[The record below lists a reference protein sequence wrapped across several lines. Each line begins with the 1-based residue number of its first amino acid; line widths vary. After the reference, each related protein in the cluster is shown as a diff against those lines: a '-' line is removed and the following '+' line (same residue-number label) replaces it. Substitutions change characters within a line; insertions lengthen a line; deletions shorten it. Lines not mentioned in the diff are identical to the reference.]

1 MRFSSYVRDGVLHI
15 RPTLTADRF
24 GEDFLYNG
32 TLDLWPEGCNIN
44 YNGGCVAYV
53 RGIFVVFVFFT
64 FCFFII
70 CLFLLFMCTPRLYG
84 CLFIIIYHRSS
95 ERPTKT
101 SSTLFNRP
109 GCALLTRSALLT
121 ARSRYALKCP
131 AAIGFGLVYILFV
144 YFPFFFFFLFIFL
157 RLFIF
162 CHQNEAMWMMPT
174 ENRFGPWPRSGE
186 IDIVEIR
193 ANNDFTCRN
202 KQMGNTLMGSTLHF
216 GNVLCCTHSQMVK
229 SSL

>member
-53 RGIFVVFVFFT
+53 RGIFVVFFVFFYIL
-64 FCFFII
+64 FFII

-131 AAIGFGLVYILFV
+131 AVIGFGLVYIF
-144 YFPFFFFFLFIFL
+144 YSFI
-157 RLFIF
+157 FIF
-162 CHQNEAMWMMPT
+162 CLC
-174 ENRFGPWPRSGE
+174 FC
-186 IDIVEIR
+186 DCLFYCF
-193 ANNDFTCRN
+193 FT
-202 KQMGNTLMGSTLHF
+202 KTK
-216 GNVLCCTHSQMVK
+216 LCG
-229 SSL
+229 